1 LLVYQNRP
9 IVSWSDRD
17 MVRRHVR
24 FDRGGVFRSER
35 LIEALYGRFDSRNL
49 ARLIGTG
56 RSRKQE

>member
-1 LLVYQNRP
+1 
-9 IVSWSDRD
+9 